1 MTKPINFTEKEIEL
15 LSKSPYVKFVRQNSL
30 LFTYEFRCILYD
42 EWVKQPSTTQ
52 IRKVLQ
58 SYGFDCSMLGAD
70 FIYSINFKFKRNG
83 RPSKGKNKVFGQSP
97 YAVELYDNS
106 FLVDS
111 GVFVKGRRG
120 ITFSSEFINKAY
132 KEYPSVSIESLLES
146 RGLDPEKVGYQR
158 IHGLKRKL
166 ENGEKPEEKISADA
180 VEKYSGHPY
189 IKRCTATHFTLKKQF
204 YDEAIIFISYSID
217 EILGIFEID
226 GSDLPIRVRNKIKK
240 QLISWNGDSD
250 DMVVECD
257 QEFRCRIQHNRMRA
271 LEKLSMMYFDTIR
284 KCLPSLTPEQ
294 KKALCIWIRDLPHD
308 RYDYSIR
315 SILKRIV
322 ISKSSYYSILSDDNY
337 GMKERQDEIDF
348 QHIRKV
354 MDYKG
359 FRKGT
364 RTIYMMLPDICGVH
378 FGRNKILR
386 LMRKYNCICA
396 IRRERT
402 ELKANRELLK
412 NNRKPNLLKR
422 MFRLARPG
430 DILLT
435 DVSYLKYGLNRTEYL
450 SCVKDA
456 VSGRVVS
463 HITSSGNDLN
473 LAMDTIETLDSAE
486 DAIFHSDQGSLY
498 FNDLFQNR
506 IRKLG
511 YRQSMS
517 RRGNCW
523 DNASQESFFGHM
535 KDECDL
541 SGCSTPE
548 EVKEMIDNYVYY
560 YNNERPQWTR
570 NKMTPAEYEGY
581 LNSLSD
587 SEYSDY
593 LQNEQEKYDKMMK
606 KAREKALKRAVEL
619 GALTEEDMELYGSG
633 KKEEQAAAD
642 RGAETC
648 A

>member
-1 MTKPINFTEKEIEL
+1 MAKRFTNEEIEL
-15 LSKSPYVKFVRQNSL
+15 LSKSPYVKNIRQNRL
-30 LFTYEFRCILYD
+30 TFTYEFRCILYD
-42 EWVKQPSTTQ
+42 EWIKHPSTSQ
-52 IRKVLQ
+52 IRSVLK
-58 SYGFDCSMLGAD
+58 SYGFDCSMLGKDA
-70 FIYSINFKFKRNG
+70 INKINTNFKQYGHPTN
-83 RPSKGKNKVFGQSP
+83 GKNKVSGKYNST
-97 YAVELYDNS
+97 EKYDNES
-106 FLVDS
+106 LIDS
-111 GVFVKGRRG
+111 GIFVKTGSLIR
-120 ITFSSEFINKAY
+120 FSSEFIDKAY

-146 RGLDPEKVGYQR
+146 YGLDPEKVGYQR
-158 IHGLKRKL
+158 IYKLKKKL
-166 ENGEKPEEKISADA
+166 EDGEKTKEKISADA
-180 VEKYSGHPY
+180 VEKYSDHPY
-189 IKRCTATHFTLKKQF
+189 VQRCTPNHFTLKKQF
-204 YDEAIIFISYSID
+204 YDESLIFISYPID
-217 EILGIFEID
+217 EILDIFEID
-226 GSDLPIRVRNKIKK
+226 SSDFPARVLNRIEK
-240 QLISWNGDSD
+240 QLRSWKGDTD
-250 DMVVECD
+250 NMMVECD

-271 LEKLSMMYFDTIR
+271 LEKLSMMHFERIR
-284 KCLPSLTPEQ
+284 KILPSLTPEQ

-315 SILKRIV
+315 SILKRIG

-348 QHIRKV
+348 EYIRKV

-402 ELKANRELLK
+402 ELKTNREILK

-422 MFRLARPG
+422 RFRLARPG
-430 DILLT
+430 EILLT
-435 DVSYLKYGLNRTEYL
+435 DVSYLKYGMNRTKYL

-473 LAMDTIETLDSAE
+473 LVMDTIDTLDPSE

-498 FNDLFQNR
+498 FNDLFQGR
-506 IRKLG
+506 LKKLG

-570 NKMTPAEYEGY
+570 NKMTPTEYEGY
-581 LNSLSD
+581 LNSLSN

>member
-1 MTKPINFTEKEIEL
+1 MSKSKKFTDEEIKL
-15 LSKSPYVKFVRQNSL
+15 LSSSPYVKNVRQNRL
-30 LFTYEFRCILYD
+30 TFTYEFRCILYD
-42 EWVKQPSTTQ
+42 EWIKQPSTFQ
-52 IRKVLQ
+52 IRETLK
-58 SYGFDCSMLGAD
+58 SYGFDCSMFSTNVL
-70 FIYSINFKFKRNG
+70 SKINVTFKRYG
-83 RPSKGKNKVFGQSP
+83 RPTSGKNKVFGK
-97 YAVELYDNS
+97 YDS
-106 FLVDS
+106 IEKYDDEFLIDS
-111 GVFVKGRRG
+111 GIFVKAGKG
-120 ITFSSEFINKAY
+120 INFSPKFIDKAY

-146 RGLDPEKVGYQR
+146 CGLDPEKVGYYR
-158 IHGLKRKL
+158 IYELKKKL
-166 ENGEKPEEKISADA
+166 KNGEKTKEKISADA
-180 VEKYSGHPY
+180 VEKYTNHPY
-189 IKRCTATHFTLKKQF
+189 IQRCTSNHFTLKKQF
-204 YDEAIIFISYSID
+204 YDESSIFTGYHID
-217 EILGIFEID
+217 EILDIFEID

-250 DMVVECD
+250 DTVVECD

-271 LEKLSMMYFDTIR
+271 LEKLSMMHFDSIR
-284 KCLPSLTPEQ
+284 KYIPSLAPEQ

-315 SILKRIV
+315 SILKRV
-322 ISKSSYYSILSDDNY
+322 GISKSSYYSILSNDDY

-402 ELKANRELLK
+402 ELKEYREILK

-430 DILLT
+430 EILLT

-463 HITSSGNDLN
+463 NITSSCNDLH
-473 LAMDTIETLDSAE
+473 LAMDTIDTLDTAE

-498 FNDLFQNR
+498 FNDLFQDR
-506 IRKLG
+506 LKELG

-570 NKMTPAEYEGY
+570 NKMTPTEYEDY
-581 LNSLSD
+581 LNSLSN

>member
-15 LSKSPYVKFVRQNSL
+15 LSKSSYVKFVRQNSL

-83 RPSKGKNKVFGQSP
+83 RPSKGKNKVFGQSL
-97 YAVELYDNS
+97 YSVELYDNS
-106 FLVDS
+106 FLIDS
-111 GVFVKGRRG
+111 GVFVKSRKG
-120 ITFSSEFINKAY
+120 INFSSDFIDKAS
-132 KEYPSVSIESLLES
+132 KEYPSMSIESLLES
-146 RGLDPEKVGYQR
+146 CGLDPNKVGYHR
-158 IHGLKRKL
+158 IYELKIKL

-189 IKRCTATHFTLKKQF
+189 IKRCTVAHFTLKKQF

-250 DMVVECD
+250 DIVVECD
-257 QEFRCRIQHNRMRA
+257 QEFRCRIQYNRMRA
-271 LEKLSMMYFDTIR
+271 LEKLSMMHFERIR
-284 KCLPSLTPEQ
+284 KILPSLSPEH

-315 SILKRIV
+315 SILKRV
-322 ISKSSYYSILSDDNY
+322 GISKSSYYSILSDDNY

-348 QHIRKV
+348 EYIKKV

-364 RTIYMMLPDICGVH
+364 RTIYMMLPNICGVH

-422 MFRLARPG
+422 GFRLAGPG
-430 DILLT
+430 EILLT

-473 LAMDTIETLDSAE
+473 LAMDTIDTLNPSE

-498 FNDLFQNR
+498 FNDLFQGR
-506 IRKLG
+506 LKDLG

-541 SGCSTPE
+541 SGCSTSE

-570 NKMTPAEYEGY
+570 NKMTPTEYEDY

-587 SEYSDY
+587 NEYSDY

>member
-1 MTKPINFTEKEIEL
+1 MAKRFTNEEIEL
-15 LSKSPYVKFVRQNSL
+15 LSKSPYVKNIRQNRL
-30 LFTYEFRCILYD
+30 TFTYEFRCILYD
-42 EWVKQPSTTQ
+42 EWIKQPSTSQ
-52 IRKVLQ
+52 IRSVLK
-58 SYGFDCSMLGAD
+58 SYGFDCSMLGKDA
-70 FIYSINFKFKRNG
+70 INKINTNFKQYGHPTN
-83 RPSKGKNKVFGQSP
+83 GKNKVSGKYNST
-97 YAVELYDNS
+97 EKYDNES
-106 FLVDS
+106 LIDS
-111 GVFVKGRRG
+111 GIFVKTGSLIR
-120 ITFSSEFINKAY
+120 FSSEFIDKAY

-146 RGLDPEKVGYQR
+146 YGLDPEKVGYQR
-158 IHGLKRKL
+158 IYKLKKKL
-166 ENGEKPEEKISADA
+166 EDGEKTKEKISADA
-180 VEKYSGHPY
+180 VEKYSDHPY
-189 IKRCTATHFTLKKQF
+189 VQRCTPNHFTLKKQF
-204 YDEAIIFISYSID
+204 YDESLIFISYPID
-217 EILGIFEID
+217 EILDIFEID
-226 GSDLPIRVRNKIKK
+226 SSDFPARVLNRIEK
-240 QLISWNGDSD
+240 QLRSWKGDTD
-250 DMVVECD
+250 NMMVECD

-271 LEKLSMMYFDTIR
+271 LEKLSMMHFERIR
-284 KCLPSLTPEQ
+284 KILPSLTPEQ
-294 KKALCIWIRDLPHD
+294 KKVLCIWIRDLPHD

-315 SILKRIV
+315 SILKRIG

-348 QHIRKV
+348 EYIRKV

-402 ELKANRELLK
+402 ELKTNREILK

-422 MFRLARPG
+422 RFRLARPG
-430 DILLT
+430 EILLT
-435 DVSYLKYGLNRTEYL
+435 DVSYLKYGMNRTEYL

-473 LAMDTIETLDSAE
+473 LVMDTIDTLDPSE

-498 FNDLFQNR
+498 FNDLFQGR
-506 IRKLG
+506 LKKLG

-570 NKMTPAEYEGY
+570 NKMTPTEYEGY
-581 LNSLSD
+581 LNSLSN

-642 RGAETC
+642 RGAETY

>member
-1 MTKPINFTEKEIEL
+1 MAKRFTNEEIEL
-15 LSKSPYVKFVRQNSL
+15 LSKSPYVKNIRQNRL
-30 LFTYEFRCILYD
+30 TFTYEFRCILYD
-42 EWVKQPSTTQ
+42 EWIKQPSTSQ
-52 IRKVLQ
+52 IRSVLK
-58 SYGFDCSMLGAD
+58 SYGFDCSMLGKDA
-70 FIYSINFKFKRNG
+70 INKINTNFKQYGHPTN
-83 RPSKGKNKVFGQSP
+83 GKNKVSGKYNST
-97 YAVELYDNS
+97 EKYDNES
-106 FLVDS
+106 LIDS
-111 GVFVKGRRG
+111 GIFVKTGSLIR
-120 ITFSSEFINKAY
+120 FSSEFIDKAY

-146 RGLDPEKVGYQR
+146 YGLDPEKVGYQR
-158 IHGLKRKL
+158 IYKLKKKL
-166 ENGEKPEEKISADA
+166 EDGEKTKEKISADA
-180 VEKYSGHPY
+180 VEKYSDHPY
-189 IKRCTATHFTLKKQF
+189 VQRCTPNHFTLKKQF
-204 YDEAIIFISYSID
+204 YDESLIFISYPID
-217 EILGIFEID
+217 EILDIFEID
-226 GSDLPIRVRNKIKK
+226 SSDFPARVLNRIEK
-240 QLISWNGDSD
+240 QLRSWKGDTD
-250 DMVVECD
+250 NMMVECD

-271 LEKLSMMYFDTIR
+271 LEKLSMMHFERIR
-284 KCLPSLTPEQ
+284 KILPSLTPEQ

-315 SILKRIV
+315 SILKRIG

-348 QHIRKV
+348 EYIRKV

-402 ELKANRELLK
+402 ELKTNREILK

-422 MFRLARPG
+422 RFRLARPG
-430 DILLT
+430 EILLT
-435 DVSYLKYGLNRTEYL
+435 DVSYLKYGMNRTKYL

-473 LAMDTIETLDSAE
+473 LVMDTIDTLDPSE

-498 FNDLFQNR
+498 FNDLFQGR
-506 IRKLG
+506 LKKLG

-570 NKMTPAEYEGY
+570 NKMTPAEYEDY

-587 SEYSDY
+587 NEYSDY

>member
-1 MTKPINFTEKEIEL
+1 MAKRFTNAEIEL
-15 LSKSPYVKFVRQNSL
+15 LSKSPYVKNIRQNRL
-30 LFTYEFRCILYD
+30 TFTYEFRCILYD
-42 EWVKQPSTTQ
+42 EWIKQPSTSQ
-52 IRKVLQ
+52 IRSVLK
-58 SYGFDCSMLGAD
+58 SYGFDCSMLGKDA
-70 FIYSINFKFKRNG
+70 INKINTNFKQYGHPTN
-83 RPSKGKNKVFGQSP
+83 GKNKVSGKYNST
-97 YAVELYDNS
+97 EKYDNES
-106 FLVDS
+106 LIDS
-111 GVFVKGRRG
+111 GIFVKTGSLIR
-120 ITFSSEFINKAY
+120 FSSEFIDKAY

-146 RGLDPEKVGYQR
+146 YGLDPEKVGYQR
-158 IHGLKRKL
+158 IYKLKKKL
-166 ENGEKPEEKISADA
+166 EDGEKTKEKISADA
-180 VEKYSGHPY
+180 VEKYSDHPY
-189 IKRCTATHFTLKKQF
+189 VQRCTPNHFTLKKQF
-204 YDEAIIFISYSID
+204 YDESLIFISYPID
-217 EILGIFEID
+217 EILDIFEID
-226 GSDLPIRVRNKIKK
+226 SSDFPARVLNRIEK
-240 QLISWNGDSD
+240 QLRSWKGDTD
-250 DMVVECD
+250 NMMVECD

-271 LEKLSMMYFDTIR
+271 LEKLSMMHFERIR
-284 KCLPSLTPEQ
+284 KILPSLTPEQ

-315 SILKRIV
+315 SILKRIG

-348 QHIRKV
+348 EYIRKV

-402 ELKANRELLK
+402 ELKTNREILK
-412 NNRKPNLLKR
+412 NNKKPNLLKR
-422 MFRLARPG
+422 RFRLARPG
-430 DILLT
+430 EILLT
-435 DVSYLKYGLNRTEYL
+435 DVSYLKYGMNRTKYL

-473 LAMDTIETLDSAE
+473 LVMDTIDTLDPSE

-498 FNDLFQNR
+498 FNDLFQGR
-506 IRKLG
+506 LKKLG

-570 NKMTPAEYEGY
+570 NKMTPAEYEDY

-587 SEYSDY
+587 NEYSDY

-633 KKEEQAAAD
+633 KKEEQASAG

>member
-1 MTKPINFTEKEIEL
+1 MSKSKKITDEEIKL
-15 LSKSPYVKFVRQNSL
+15 LSNSPYVKNVKQNRL
-30 LFTYEFRCILYD
+30 IFTYEFRCILYD
-42 EWVKQPSTTQ
+42 EWIKQPSTSQ
-52 IRKVLQ
+52 IRSVLK
-58 SYGFDCSMLGAD
+58 SYGFDCSMLGCD
-70 FIYSINFKFKRNG
+70 VINNTNINFKRYGRPTNG
-83 RPSKGKNKVFGQSP
+83 RNKVSVK
-97 YAVELYDNS
+97 YNSTEKYDNES
-106 FLVDS
+106 LIDS
-111 GVFVKGRRG
+111 GIFVRTGSLIR
-120 ITFSSEFINKAY
+120 FSSEFIDKAY

-146 RGLDPEKVGYQR
+146 CGLDPNKVGYHR
-158 IHGLKRKL
+158 IYELKRKL
-166 ENGEKPEEKISADA
+166 EDGVKPKEKIGAD
-180 VEKYSGHPY
+180 VVDKYTGHPY
-189 IKRCTATHFTLKKQF
+189 VKRCTSEYFTLNKQF
-204 YDEAIIFISYSID
+204 FDESSIYTGYPID
-217 EILGIFEID
+217 EILRIYEID
-226 GSDLPIRVRNKIKK
+226 ESDLPARVLNRIEK
-240 QLISWNGDSD
+240 QLRSWNGDSD
-250 DMVVECD
+250 NMVVECD

-271 LEKLSMMYFDTIR
+271 LEKLSMMHFDTIR

-315 SILKRIV
+315 SILKRIG

-348 QHIRKV
+348 EYIKKV
-354 MDYKG
+354 IDYKG

-412 NNRKPNLLKR
+412 NNRKSNLLKR

-430 DILLT
+430 EILLT

-463 HITSSGNDLN
+463 HITSSGNGLN
-473 LAMDTIETLDSAE
+473 LVMDTIDTLDYSQ

-498 FNDLFQNR
+498 FNDLFQDR
-506 IRKLG
+506 LKKLG

-570 NKMTPAEYEGY
+570 NKMTPAEYEDY

-587 SEYSDY
+587 NEYSDY

>member
-1 MTKPINFTEKEIEL
+1 MAKRFTNEEIEL
-15 LSKSPYVKFVRQNSL
+15 LSKSPYVKNIRQNRL
-30 LFTYEFRCILYD
+30 TLTHEFRCILYD
-42 EWVKQPSTTQ
+42 EWIKQPSTSQ
-52 IRKVLQ
+52 IRNTLK
-58 SYGFDCSMLGAD
+58 SYGFDCSMLGTD
-70 FIYSINFKFKRNG
+70 LIWSIMSNFKCNG
-83 RPSKGKNKVFGQSP
+83 RPSGGKNKVFGQRP

-106 FLVDS
+106 FLIDS
-111 GVFVKGRRG
+111 GVFIKAGSLVR
-120 ITFSSEFINKAY
+120 FSSSFIDKAG

-146 RGLDPEKVGYQR
+146 YGLDPEKVGYQR
-158 IHGLKRKL
+158 IYKLKKKL
-166 ENGEKPEEKISADA
+166 KNGEKPKEKISAKA
-180 VEKYSGHPY
+180 IEKYTTHPY
-189 IKRCTATHFTLKKQF
+189 VKRCNANYFTLNKQF
-204 YDEAIIFISYSID
+204 YNEALIFTSYPID
-217 EILGIFEID
+217 EILGIFDID
-226 GSDLPIRVRNKIKK
+226 GSDLPVRVQNKIKE
-240 QLISWNGDSD
+240 QLSSWKGDFD

-271 LEKLSMMYFDTIR
+271 LEKLSMMYFDSIR
-284 KCLPSLTPEQ
+284 KFLPSLTPEQ

-315 SILKRIV
+315 SILKRV
-322 ISKSSYYSILSDDNY
+322 GISKSSYYSILSDDNY

-348 QHIRKV
+348 EYIKKV
-354 MDYKG
+354 IDYKE

-422 MFRLARPG
+422 RFRLARPG
-430 DILLT
+430 EILLT

-473 LAMDTIETLDSAE
+473 LVMDTIDTLDHTE

-498 FNDLFQNR
+498 FNNLFQNR
-506 IRKLG
+506 IKELG

-570 NKMTPAEYEGY
+570 NKMTPAEYEDY

-587 SEYSDY
+587 NEYSDY

-619 GALTEEDMELYGSG
+619 GALTEEDMELYGSD
-633 KKEEQAAAD
+633 KKEEQAATD
-642 RGAETC
+642 RSAETC

>member
-1 MTKPINFTEKEIEL
+1 MAKRFTNEEIEL
-15 LSKSPYVKFVRQNSL
+15 LSKSPYVKDVRQDRL
-30 LFTYEFRCILYD
+30 TLTHEFRCILYD
-42 EWVKQPSTTQ
+42 EWIKQPTTYQ
-52 IRKVLQ
+52 VKSVFE
-58 SYGFDCSMLGAD
+58 SYGFNCSILGKA
-70 FIYSINFKFKRNG
+70 FIKSTILNFKRSG
-83 RPSKGKNKVFGQSP
+83 RPSGGKNKTLGQNASTI
-97 YAVELYDNS
+97 ELYDNS
-106 FLVDS
+106 FLIDS
-111 GVFVKGRRG
+111 GVFVKERRG
-120 ITFSSEFINKAY
+120 INFSSEFINKAY

-146 RGLDPEKVGYQR
+146 CGLDPEKVGYQR
-158 IHGLKRKL
+158 IYRLKEKL
-166 ENGEKPEEKISADA
+166 KKGENPKEKVSADA
-180 VEKYSGHPY
+180 VEKYTGHPY
-189 IKRCTATHFTLKKQF
+189 IQRCTSNHFTLKKQF
-204 YDEAIIFISYSID
+204 YDEALIFINYPID
-217 EILGIFEID
+217 EILDIFEID
-226 GSDLPIRVRNKIKK
+226 GSDLPVTVLNRIET
-240 QLISWNGDSD
+240 QLRYWNDDSD
-250 DMVVECD
+250 NMMVECD
-257 QEFRCRIQHNRMRA
+257 QEFRCRIQYNRMRA
-271 LEKLSMMYFDTIR
+271 LEKLSMMHFDTIR

-315 SILKRIV
+315 SILKRV
-322 ISKSSYYSILSDDNY
+322 GISKSSYYSILLNDNY

-402 ELKANRELLK
+402 ELKASREILK

-422 MFRLARPG
+422 MFRLASPG
-430 DILLT
+430 EILLT

-463 HITSSGNDLN
+463 HITSLCNDLN
-473 LAMDTIETLDSAE
+473 LAMDTIDTLDTTE

-498 FNDLFQNR
+498 FSDSFQ
-506 IRKLG
+506 KKLVELG
-511 YRQSMS
+511 YSQSMS

-570 NKMTPAEYEGY
+570 NKMTPAEYEDY

-587 SEYSDY
+587 NEYSDY
-593 LQNEQEKYDKMMK
+593 LQNEKEKYDKMMK

-619 GALTEEDMELYGSG
+619 GALTEEDMELYGTG

-642 RGAETC
+642 RGTETC

>member
-1 MTKPINFTEKEIEL
+1 
-15 LSKSPYVKFVRQNSL
+15 
-30 LFTYEFRCILYD
+30 
-42 EWVKQPSTTQ
+42 
-52 IRKVLQ
+52 
-58 SYGFDCSMLGAD
+58 
-70 FIYSINFKFKRNG
+70 
-83 RPSKGKNKVFGQSP
+83 
-97 YAVELYDNS
+97 
-106 FLVDS
+106 
-111 GVFVKGRRG
+111 
-120 ITFSSEFINKAY
+120 
-132 KEYPSVSIESLLES
+132 
-146 RGLDPEKVGYQR
+146 
-158 IHGLKRKL
+158 
-166 ENGEKPEEKISADA
+166 
-180 VEKYSGHPY
+180 
-189 IKRCTATHFTLKKQF
+189 
-204 YDEAIIFISYSID
+204 
-217 EILGIFEID
+217 
-226 GSDLPIRVRNKIKK
+226 
-240 QLISWNGDSD
+240 
-250 DMVVECD
+250 
-257 QEFRCRIQHNRMRA
+257 
-271 LEKLSMMYFDTIR
+271 MMYFERIR
-284 KCLPSLTPEQ
+284 KILPSLTPEQ

-315 SILKRIV
+315 SILKRIG
-322 ISKSSYYSILSDDNY
+322 ISKSSYYSILSNDDY
-337 GMKERQDEIDF
+337 GMKERQDEIDI

-402 ELKANRELLK
+402 ELKTSKEILK

-422 MFRLARPG
+422 GFRLARPG
-430 DILLT
+430 EILLT

-473 LAMDTIETLDSAE
+473 LAMDTIITLASAE

-498 FNDLFQNR
+498 FNDQFQNR
-506 IRKLG
+506 IKELG
-511 YRQSMS
+511 YSQSMS

-541 SGCSTPE
+541 PGCSTPE

-570 NKMTPAEYEGY
+570 NKMTPAEYEDY

-619 GALTEEDMELYGSG
+619 GALTEEDMELYGTG
-633 KKEEQAAAD
+633 KKEEQAATD

>member
-1 MTKPINFTEKEIEL
+1 MAKRFTNEEIEL
-15 LSKSPYVKFVRQNSL
+15 LSKSPYVKNIRQNRL
-30 LFTYEFRCILYD
+30 TLTHEFRCILYD
-42 EWVKQPSTTQ
+42 EWIKQPSTSQ
-52 IRKVLQ
+52 IRNTLK

-70 FIYSINFKFKRNG
+70 LIWSIMSNFKCNG
-83 RPSKGKNKVFGQSP
+83 RPSGGKNKVFGQRP

-106 FLVDS
+106 FLIDS
-111 GVFVKGRRG
+111 GVFIKAGSLVR
-120 ITFSSEFINKAY
+120 FSSSFIDKAG

-146 RGLDPEKVGYQR
+146 YGLDPEKVGYQR
-158 IHGLKRKL
+158 IYKLKKKL
-166 ENGEKPEEKISADA
+166 KNGEKPKEKISAKA
-180 VEKYSGHPY
+180 IEKYTTHPY
-189 IKRCTATHFTLKKQF
+189 VKRCNADYFTLNKQF
-204 YDEAIIFISYSID
+204 YNEALIFTSYPID
-217 EILGIFEID
+217 EILGIFDID
-226 GSDLPIRVRNKIKK
+226 GSDLPVRVQNKIKE
-240 QLISWNGDSD
+240 QLSSWKGDFD

-271 LEKLSMMYFDTIR
+271 LEKLSMMYFDSIR
-284 KCLPSLTPEQ
+284 KILPSLTPEQ

-315 SILKRIV
+315 SILKRV
-322 ISKSSYYSILSDDNY
+322 GISKSSYYSILSDDNY

-348 QHIRKV
+348 EYIKKV
-354 MDYKG
+354 IDYKE

-422 MFRLARPG
+422 RFRLARPG
-430 DILLT
+430 EILLT

-473 LAMDTIETLDSAE
+473 LVMDTIDTLDHTE

-498 FNDLFQNR
+498 FNNLFQNR
-506 IRKLG
+506 IKELG

-570 NKMTPAEYEGY
+570 NKMTPAEYEDY

-587 SEYSDY
+587 NEYSDY

-619 GALTEEDMELYGSG
+619 GALTEEDMELYGSD
-633 KKEEQAAAD
+633 KKEEQAATD
-642 RGAETC
+642 RSAETC

>member
-1 MTKPINFTEKEIEL
+1 MAKRFTNEEIEL
-15 LSKSPYVKFVRQNSL
+15 LSKSPYVKNIRQNRL
-30 LFTYEFRCILYD
+30 TFTYEFRCILYD
-42 EWVKQPSTTQ
+42 EWIKQPSTSQ
-52 IRKVLQ
+52 IRSVLK
-58 SYGFDCSMLGAD
+58 SYGFDCSMLGKDA
-70 FIYSINFKFKRNG
+70 INKINTNFKQYGHPTN
-83 RPSKGKNKVFGQSP
+83 GKNKVSGKYNST
-97 YAVELYDNS
+97 EKYDNES
-106 FLVDS
+106 LIDS
-111 GVFVKGRRG
+111 GIFVKTGSLIR
-120 ITFSSEFINKAY
+120 FSSEFIDKAY

-146 RGLDPEKVGYQR
+146 YGLDPEKVGYQR
-158 IHGLKRKL
+158 IYKLKKKL
-166 ENGEKPEEKISADA
+166 EDGEKTKEKISADA
-180 VEKYSGHPY
+180 VEKYSDHPY
-189 IKRCTATHFTLKKQF
+189 VQRCTPNHFTLKKQF
-204 YDEAIIFISYSID
+204 YDESLIFISYPID
-217 EILGIFEID
+217 EILDIFEID
-226 GSDLPIRVRNKIKK
+226 SSDFPARVLNRIEK
-240 QLISWNGDSD
+240 QLRSWKGDTD
-250 DMVVECD
+250 NMMVECD

-271 LEKLSMMYFDTIR
+271 LEKLSMMHFERIR
-284 KCLPSLTPEQ
+284 KILPSLTPEQ

-315 SILKRIV
+315 SILKRIG

-348 QHIRKV
+348 EYIRKV

-402 ELKANRELLK
+402 ELKTNREILK

-422 MFRLARPG
+422 RFHLARPG
-430 DILLT
+430 EILLT
-435 DVSYLKYGLNRTEYL
+435 DVSYLKYGMNRTKYL

-473 LAMDTIETLDSAE
+473 LVMDTIDTLDPSE

-498 FNDLFQNR
+498 FNDLFQGR
-506 IRKLG
+506 LKKLG

-570 NKMTPAEYEGY
+570 NKMTPTEYEGY
-581 LNSLSD
+581 LNSLSN

>member
-1 MTKPINFTEKEIEL
+1 MAKRFTNEEIEL
-15 LSKSPYVKFVRQNSL
+15 LSKSPYVKNIRQNRL
-30 LFTYEFRCILYD
+30 TFTYEFRCILYD
-42 EWVKQPSTTQ
+42 EWIKQPSTSQ
-52 IRKVLQ
+52 IRSVLK
-58 SYGFDCSMLGAD
+58 SYGFDCSMLGKDA
-70 FIYSINFKFKRNG
+70 INKINTNFKQYGHPTN
-83 RPSKGKNKVFGQSP
+83 GKNKVSGKYNST
-97 YAVELYDNS
+97 EKYDNES
-106 FLVDS
+106 LIDS
-111 GVFVKGRRG
+111 GIFVKTGSLIR
-120 ITFSSEFINKAY
+120 FSSEFIDKAY

-146 RGLDPEKVGYQR
+146 YGLDPEKVGYQR
-158 IHGLKRKL
+158 IYKLKKKL
-166 ENGEKPEEKISADA
+166 EDGEKTKEKISADA
-180 VEKYSGHPY
+180 VEKYSDHPY
-189 IKRCTATHFTLKKQF
+189 VQRCTPNHFTLKKQF
-204 YDEAIIFISYSID
+204 YDESLIFISYPID
-217 EILGIFEID
+217 EILDIFEID
-226 GSDLPIRVRNKIKK
+226 SSDFPARVLNRIEK
-240 QLISWNGDSD
+240 QLRSWKGDTD
-250 DMVVECD
+250 NMMVECD

-271 LEKLSMMYFDTIR
+271 LEKLSMMHFERIR
-284 KCLPSLTPEQ
+284 KILPSLTPEQ

-315 SILKRIV
+315 SILKRIG

-348 QHIRKV
+348 EYIRKV

-402 ELKANRELLK
+402 ELKTNREILK

-422 MFRLARPG
+422 RFRLARPG
-430 DILLT
+430 EILLT
-435 DVSYLKYGLNRTEYL
+435 DVSYLKYGMNRTKYL

-473 LAMDTIETLDSAE
+473 LVMDTIDTLDPSE

-498 FNDLFQNR
+498 FNDLFQGR
-506 IRKLG
+506 LKKLG

-570 NKMTPAEYEGY
+570 NKMTPTEYEGY
-581 LNSLSD
+581 LNSLSN

-593 LQNEQEKYDKMMK
+593 LKNEQEKYDKMMK

>member
-1 MTKPINFTEKEIEL
+1 MPKSKKFTNEEIKL
-15 LSKSPYVKFVRQNSL
+15 LSSSPYVKNVRQNKL
-30 LFTYEFRCILYD
+30 IFTYEFRCILYD
-42 EWVKQPSTTQ
+42 EWIKQPSTFQ
-52 IRKVLQ
+52 IRETLK
-58 SYGFDCSMLGAD
+58 SYSFDCSM
-70 FIYSINFKFKRNG
+70 FSSNVINKINATFKRYG
-83 RPSKGKNKVFGQSP
+83 RPTNGKNKVFGKHDSI
-97 YAVELYDNS
+97 EKYDNE
-106 FLVDS
+106 FLIDS
-111 GVFVKGRRG
+111 GVFVKSKKG
-120 ITFSSEFINKAY
+120 INFSSDFIDNASE
-132 KEYPSVSIESLLES
+132 EYPSVSLESLLES
-146 RGLDPEKVGYQR
+146 YGLDPKKVGYER

-166 ENGEKPEEKISADA
+166 ENGENPKEKISADA
-180 VEKYSGHPY
+180 VEKYTGHPY
-189 IKRCTATHFTLKKQF
+189 IKRCTAAHFTLKKQF
-204 YDEAIIFISYSID
+204 YNESSIFTDYHID
-217 EILGIFEID
+217 EILDIFEID

-250 DMVVECD
+250 DIEMECD
-257 QEFRCRIQHNRMRA
+257 QEFKCRIQHNRMRA
-271 LEKLSMMYFDTIR
+271 LEKLSMMYFERIR
-284 KCLPSLTPEQ
+284 KILPSLTSEQ

-315 SILKRIV
+315 SILKRIG

-348 QHIRKV
+348 EYIRKV

-402 ELKANRELLK
+402 ELKTYRENLK
-412 NNRKPNLLKR
+412 SNRKPNLLKR

-430 DILLT
+430 EILLT

-473 LAMDTIETLDSAE
+473 LAMDTIDTLDPTE

-498 FNDLFQNR
+498 FNDLFQDR
-506 IRKLG
+506 LKKLG

-541 SGCSTPE
+541 SGCSTSE

-570 NKMTPAEYEGY
+570 NKMTPAEYEDY

-587 SEYSDY
+587 NEYSDY

-633 KKEEQAAAD
+633 KKEEQASAD

>member
-1 MTKPINFTEKEIEL
+1 MPKSKKFTDEEIKL
-15 LSKSPYVKFVRQNSL
+15 LSNSPYVKNVKQNRL
-30 LFTYEFRCILYD
+30 TFTYEFRCILYD
-42 EWVKQPSTTQ
+42 EWIKQPSTSQ
-52 IRKVLQ
+52 IRNVLK
-58 SYGFDCSMLGAD
+58 SYGFDCSMLGKD
-70 FIYSINFKFKRNG
+70 RINKINTNFKRYGRPTNG
-83 RPSKGKNKVFGQSP
+83 RNRVFGKHDSI
-97 YAVELYDNS
+97 EKYDNES
-106 FLVDS
+106 LIDS
-111 GVFVKGRRG
+111 GVFVKTGSLIR
-120 ITFSSEFINKAY
+120 FSPEFIDKAH

-146 RGLDPEKVGYQR
+146 YGLDPEKVGYHR
-158 IHGLKRKL
+158 IYELKRKL
-166 ENGEKPEEKISADA
+166 EDGVKPKEKISSD
-180 VEKYSGHPY
+180 VIEKYTSHPY
-189 IKRCTATHFTLKKQF
+189 VKRCTAEYFTLNKQF
-204 YDEAIIFISYSID
+204 YDESSILTGYPID
-217 EILGIFEID
+217 EILKIYEID
-226 GSDLPIRVRNKIKK
+226 DSDLPARILNRIET
-240 QLISWNGDSD
+240 QLRYWNGDSD
-250 DMVVECD
+250 DIVVECD
-257 QEFRCRIQHNRMRA
+257 QKFRCRIQYNRMRA
-271 LEKLSMMYFDTIR
+271 LEKLSMMHFDTIR
-284 KCLPSLTPEQ
+284 KILPSFTPEQ
-294 KKALCIWIRDLPHD
+294 KKTLCIWIRDLPHD
-308 RYDYSIR
+308 RYYYSIR
-315 SILKRIV
+315 SILKRIG
-322 ISKSSYYSILSDDNY
+322 ISKSSYYSILSNDNY

-348 QHIRKV
+348 EYIRKV

-402 ELKANRELLK
+402 ELKANREILK
-412 NNRKPNLLKR
+412 KNRKPNLLKR
-422 MFRLARPG
+422 RFRLARPG
-430 DILLT
+430 EILLT

-473 LAMDTIETLDSAE
+473 LAMDTIDTLDTTE

-498 FNDLFQNR
+498 FNDIFQNR
-506 IRKLG
+506 IRELG

-570 NKMTPAEYEGY
+570 NKMTPAEYEDY

-587 SEYSDY
+587 NEYSDY

-619 GALTEEDMELYGSG
+619 GALTEEDMELYGTG

>member
-1 MTKPINFTEKEIEL
+1 MPKSKKFTNEEIKL
-15 LSKSPYVKFVRQNSL
+15 LSSSPYVKNVRQNKL
-30 LFTYEFRCILYD
+30 IFTYEFRCILYD
-42 EWVKQPSTTQ
+42 EWIKQPSTFQ
-52 IRKVLQ
+52 IRETLK
-58 SYGFDCSMLGAD
+58 SYSFDCSM
-70 FIYSINFKFKRNG
+70 FSSNVINKINATFKRYG
-83 RPSKGKNKVFGQSP
+83 RPTNGKNKVFGKHDSI
-97 YAVELYDNS
+97 EKYDNE
-106 FLVDS
+106 FLIDS
-111 GVFVKGRRG
+111 GVFVKSKKG
-120 ITFSSEFINKAY
+120 INFSSDFIDNASE
-132 KEYPSVSIESLLES
+132 EYPSVSLESLLDS
-146 RGLDPEKVGYQR
+146 YGLDPKKVGYER

-166 ENGEKPEEKISADA
+166 ENVENPKEKISADA

-189 IKRCTATHFTLKKQF
+189 IKRCTAAHFTLKKQF
-204 YDEAIIFISYSID
+204 YNESSIFTDYHID
-217 EILGIFEID
+217 EILDIFEID

-250 DMVVECD
+250 DIEVECD

-271 LEKLSMMYFDTIR
+271 LEKLSMMYFERIR
-284 KCLPSLTPEQ
+284 KILPSLTPEQ

-315 SILKRIV
+315 SILKRIG
-322 ISKSSYYSILSDDNY
+322 ISKSSYYSILSDDDY
-337 GMKERQDEIDF
+337 GMKERQDEIDI

-402 ELKANRELLK
+402 ELKTSKEILK

-422 MFRLARPG
+422 GFRLARPG
-430 DILLT
+430 EILLT

-473 LAMDTIETLDSAE
+473 LAMDTIITLASAE

-498 FNDLFQNR
+498 FNDQFQNR
-506 IRKLG
+506 IKELG
-511 YRQSMS
+511 YSQSMS

-541 SGCSTPE
+541 PGCSTPE

-570 NKMTPAEYEGY
+570 NKMTPAEYEDY

-619 GALTEEDMELYGSG
+619 GALTEEDMELYGTG
-633 KKEEQAAAD
+633 KKEEQATAD

>member
-1 MTKPINFTEKEIEL
+1 MAKRFTNEEIKL
-15 LSKSPYVKFVRQNSL
+15 LSNSPYVKNVRKNRL
-30 LFTYEFRCILYD
+30 TFTYEFRCILYD
-42 EWVKQPSTTQ
+42 EWIKQPSTSQ
-52 IRKVLQ
+52 IRGVLK
-58 SYGFDCSMLGAD
+58 SYGFDCSMLGND
-70 FIYSINFKFKRNG
+70 VIKKINGTFKRYGHPTN
-83 RPSKGKNKVFGQSP
+83 GKNKVSRKHDSI
-97 YAVELYDNS
+97 EKYDNES
-106 FLVDS
+106 LIDF
-111 GVFVKGRRG
+111 GIFVKTGSLIR
-120 ITFSSEFINKAY
+120 FSSEFIDKAY
-132 KEYPSVSIESLLES
+132 KEYPSVSIEAQLES
-146 RGLDPEKVGYQR
+146 YGLDPEKVGYHR
-158 IHGLKRKL
+158 IYRLKKKL
-166 ENGEKPEEKISADA
+166 ENQGKPKEKICADA
-180 VEKYSGHPY
+180 VEKYTSHPY
-189 IKRCTATHFTLKKQF
+189 VQRCTSNHFTLKKQF
-204 YDEAIIFISYSID
+204 YDESLMFIGYPID

-240 QLISWNGDSD
+240 QLISWNDDSD

-257 QEFRCRIQHNRMRA
+257 QEFRCRIQYNRMRA
-271 LEKLSMMYFDTIR
+271 LEKLSMIHFDTIR
-284 KCLPSLTPEQ
+284 KCLPSFTPEQ

-308 RYDYSIR
+308 RYDYSVR
-315 SILKRIV
+315 SILKRV
-322 ISKSSYYSILSDDNY
+322 GISKSSYYSILSDDNY

-348 QHIRKV
+348 EYIRKV

-402 ELKANRELLK
+402 ELKANRKILK

-422 MFRLARPG
+422 GFRLARPG
-430 DILLT
+430 EILLT

-456 VSGRVVS
+456 VSGKVVN
-463 HITSSGNDLN
+463 HITSSDNDLN
-473 LAMDTIETLDSAE
+473 LAMGTIDTLDTTE
-486 DAIFHSDQGSLY
+486 EAIFHSDQGSLY
-498 FNDLFQNR
+498 FNDLFQDR
-506 IRKLG
+506 LKELG

-541 SGCSTPE
+541 SGCSTSE

-570 NKMTPAEYEGY
+570 NKMTPAEYEDY

-587 SEYSDY
+587 NEYSDY

>member
-1 MTKPINFTEKEIEL
+1 MAKRFTNEEIEL
-15 LSKSPYVKFVRQNSL
+15 LSKSPYVKNIRQNRL
-30 LFTYEFRCILYD
+30 TFTYEFRCILYD
-42 EWVKQPSTTQ
+42 EWIKQPSTSQ
-52 IRKVLQ
+52 IRSVLK
-58 SYGFDCSMLGAD
+58 SYGFDCSMLGKDA
-70 FIYSINFKFKRNG
+70 INKINTNFKQYGHPTN
-83 RPSKGKNKVFGQSP
+83 GKNKVSGKYNST
-97 YAVELYDNS
+97 EKYDNES
-106 FLVDS
+106 LIDS
-111 GVFVKGRRG
+111 GIFVRTGSLIR
-120 ITFSSEFINKAY
+120 FSSEFIDKAY

-146 RGLDPEKVGYQR
+146 YGLDPEKVGYQR
-158 IHGLKRKL
+158 IYKLKKKL
-166 ENGEKPEEKISADA
+166 EDGEKTKEKISADA
-180 VEKYSGHPY
+180 VEKYSDHPY
-189 IKRCTATHFTLKKQF
+189 VQRCTPNHFTLKKQF
-204 YDEAIIFISYSID
+204 YDESLIFISYPID
-217 EILGIFEID
+217 EILDIFEID
-226 GSDLPIRVRNKIKK
+226 SSDFPARVLNRIEK
-240 QLISWNGDSD
+240 QLRSWKGDTD
-250 DMVVECD
+250 NMMVECD

-271 LEKLSMMYFDTIR
+271 LEKLSMMHFERIR
-284 KCLPSLTPEQ
+284 KILPSLTPEQ

-315 SILKRIV
+315 SILKRIG

-348 QHIRKV
+348 EYIRKV

-402 ELKANRELLK
+402 ELKTNREILK

-422 MFRLARPG
+422 RFRLARPG
-430 DILLT
+430 EILLT
-435 DVSYLKYGLNRTEYL
+435 DVSYLKYGMNRTEYL

-473 LAMDTIETLDSAE
+473 LVMDTIDTLDPSE

-498 FNDLFQNR
+498 FNDLFQGR
-506 IRKLG
+506 LKKLG

-570 NKMTPAEYEGY
+570 NKMTPTEYEGY
-581 LNSLSD
+581 LNSLSN

>member
-1 MTKPINFTEKEIEL
+1 MAKRFTNEEIEL
-15 LSKSPYVKFVRQNSL
+15 LSKSPYVKNIRQNRL
-30 LFTYEFRCILYD
+30 TFTYEFRCILYD
-42 EWVKQPSTTQ
+42 EWIKQPSTSQ
-52 IRKVLQ
+52 IRSVLK
-58 SYGFDCSMLGAD
+58 SYGFDCSMLGKDA
-70 FIYSINFKFKRNG
+70 INKINTNFKQYGHPTN
-83 RPSKGKNKVFGQSP
+83 GKNKVSGKYNST
-97 YAVELYDNS
+97 EKYDNES
-106 FLVDS
+106 LIDS
-111 GVFVKGRRG
+111 GIFVKTGSLIR
-120 ITFSSEFINKAY
+120 FSSEFIDKAY

-146 RGLDPEKVGYQR
+146 YGLDPEKVGYQR
-158 IHGLKRKL
+158 IYKLKKKL
-166 ENGEKPEEKISADA
+166 EDGEKTKEKISADA
-180 VEKYSGHPY
+180 VEKYSDHPY
-189 IKRCTATHFTLKKQF
+189 VQRCTPNHFTLKKQF
-204 YDEAIIFISYSID
+204 YDESLIFISYPID
-217 EILGIFEID
+217 EILDIFEID
-226 GSDLPIRVRNKIKK
+226 SSDFPARVLNRIEK
-240 QLISWNGDSD
+240 QLRSWNGDSD
-250 DMVVECD
+250 NMMVECD

-271 LEKLSMMYFDTIR
+271 LEKLSMMHFDSIR
-284 KCLPSLTPEQ
+284 KILPSLTSEQ

-315 SILKRIV
+315 SILKRIG

-348 QHIRKV
+348 EYIRKV

-402 ELKANRELLK
+402 ELKTNREILK

-422 MFRLARPG
+422 RFRLARPG
-430 DILLT
+430 EILLT
-435 DVSYLKYGLNRTEYL
+435 DVSYLKYGMNRTKYL

-473 LAMDTIETLDSAE
+473 LVMDTIDTLDPSE

-498 FNDLFQNR
+498 FNDLFQGR
-506 IRKLG
+506 LKKLG

-570 NKMTPAEYEGY
+570 NKMTPTEYEGY
-581 LNSLSD
+581 LNSLSN

-642 RGAETC
+642 RGAKTC
-648 A
+648 T

>member
-1 MTKPINFTEKEIEL
+1 MAKRFTNEEIEL
-15 LSKSPYVKFVRQNSL
+15 LSKSPYVKNIRQNRL
-30 LFTYEFRCILYD
+30 TFTYEFRCILYD
-42 EWVKQPSTTQ
+42 EWIKQPSTSQ
-52 IRKVLQ
+52 IRSVLK
-58 SYGFDCSMLGAD
+58 SYGFDCSMLGKDA
-70 FIYSINFKFKRNG
+70 INKINTNFKQYGHPTN
-83 RPSKGKNKVFGQSP
+83 GKNKVSGKYNST
-97 YAVELYDNS
+97 EKYDNES
-106 FLVDS
+106 LIDS
-111 GVFVKGRRG
+111 GIFVKTGSLIR
-120 ITFSSEFINKAY
+120 FSSEFIDKAY

-146 RGLDPEKVGYQR
+146 YGLDPEKVGYQR
-158 IHGLKRKL
+158 IYKLKKKL
-166 ENGEKPEEKISADA
+166 EDGEKTKEKISADA
-180 VEKYSGHPY
+180 VEKYSDHPY
-189 IKRCTATHFTLKKQF
+189 VQRCTPNHFTLKKQF
-204 YDEAIIFISYSID
+204 YDESLIFISYPID
-217 EILGIFEID
+217 EILDIFEID
-226 GSDLPIRVRNKIKK
+226 SSDFPARVLNRIEK
-240 QLISWNGDSD
+240 QLRSWKGDTD
-250 DMVVECD
+250 NMIVECD

-271 LEKLSMMYFDTIR
+271 LEKLSMMHFERIR
-284 KCLPSLTPEQ
+284 KILPSLTPEQ

-315 SILKRIV
+315 SILKRIG

-348 QHIRKV
+348 EYIRKV

-402 ELKANRELLK
+402 ELKTNREILK

-422 MFRLARPG
+422 RFRLARPG
-430 DILLT
+430 EILLT
-435 DVSYLKYGLNRTEYL
+435 DVSYLKYGMNRTKYL

-473 LAMDTIETLDSAE
+473 LVMDTIDTLDPSE

-498 FNDLFQNR
+498 FNDLFQGR
-506 IRKLG
+506 LKKLG

-570 NKMTPAEYEGY
+570 NKMTPTEYEGY
-581 LNSLSD
+581 LNSLSN

>member
-1 MTKPINFTEKEIEL
+1 MAKRFTNEEIEL
-15 LSKSPYVKFVRQNSL
+15 LSKSPYVKNIRQNRL
-30 LFTYEFRCILYD
+30 TFTYEFRCILYD
-42 EWVKQPSTTQ
+42 EWIKQPSTSQ
-52 IRKVLQ
+52 IRSVLK
-58 SYGFDCSMLGAD
+58 SYGFDCSMLGKDA
-70 FIYSINFKFKRNG
+70 INKINTNFKQYGHPTN
-83 RPSKGKNKVFGQSP
+83 GKNKVSGKYNST
-97 YAVELYDNS
+97 EKYDNES
-106 FLVDS
+106 LIDS
-111 GVFVKGRRG
+111 GIFVKTGSLIR
-120 ITFSSEFINKAY
+120 FSSEFIDKAY

-146 RGLDPEKVGYQR
+146 YGLDPEKVGYQR
-158 IHGLKRKL
+158 IYKLKKKL
-166 ENGEKPEEKISADA
+166 EDGEKTKEKISADA
-180 VEKYSGHPY
+180 VEKYSDHPY
-189 IKRCTATHFTLKKQF
+189 VQRCTPNHFTLKKQF
-204 YDEAIIFISYSID
+204 YDESLIFISYPID
-217 EILGIFEID
+217 EILDIFEID
-226 GSDLPIRVRNKIKK
+226 SSDFPARVLNRIEK
-240 QLISWNGDSD
+240 QLRSWKGDTD
-250 DMVVECD
+250 NMMVECD

-271 LEKLSMMYFDTIR
+271 LEKLSMMHFERIR
-284 KCLPSLTPEQ
+284 KILPSLTPEQ
-294 KKALCIWIRDLPHD
+294 KKVLCIWIRDLPHD

-315 SILKRIV
+315 SILKRIG

-348 QHIRKV
+348 EYIRKV

-402 ELKANRELLK
+402 ELKTNREILK

-422 MFRLARPG
+422 RFRLARPG
-430 DILLT
+430 EILLT
-435 DVSYLKYGLNRTEYL
+435 DVSYLKYGMNRTEYL

-473 LAMDTIETLDSAE
+473 LVMDTIDTLDPSE

-498 FNDLFQNR
+498 FNDLFQGR
-506 IRKLG
+506 LKKLG

-570 NKMTPAEYEGY
+570 NKMTPTEYEGY
-581 LNSLSD
+581 LNSLSN

>member
-1 MTKPINFTEKEIEL
+1 
-15 LSKSPYVKFVRQNSL
+15 
-30 LFTYEFRCILYD
+30 
-42 EWVKQPSTTQ
+42 
-52 IRKVLQ
+52 
-58 SYGFDCSMLGAD
+58 
-70 FIYSINFKFKRNG
+70 
-83 RPSKGKNKVFGQSP
+83 
-97 YAVELYDNS
+97 
-106 FLVDS
+106 
-111 GVFVKGRRG
+111 
-120 ITFSSEFINKAY
+120 
-132 KEYPSVSIESLLES
+132 
-146 RGLDPEKVGYQR
+146 
-158 IHGLKRKL
+158 
-166 ENGEKPEEKISADA
+166 
-180 VEKYSGHPY
+180 
-189 IKRCTATHFTLKKQF
+189 
-204 YDEAIIFISYSID
+204 
-217 EILGIFEID
+217 
-226 GSDLPIRVRNKIKK
+226 
-240 QLISWNGDSD
+240 
-250 DMVVECD
+250 
-257 QEFRCRIQHNRMRA
+257 
-271 LEKLSMMYFDTIR
+271 MMYFDSIR
-284 KCLPSLTPEQ
+284 KILPSLTSEQ

-315 SILKRIV
+315 SILKRV
-322 ISKSSYYSILSDDNY
+322 GISKSSYYSILSDDNY

-348 QHIRKV
+348 EYIKKV
-354 MDYKG
+354 IDYKG

-386 LMRKYNCICA
+386 LMRKYNCKCA
-396 IRRERT
+396 IRGEHI
-402 ELKANRELLK
+402 ELKANRENLK

-422 MFRLARPG
+422 RFRLARPG
-430 DILLT
+430 EILLT

-473 LAMDTIETLDSAE
+473 LAMDTIDTLDYSQ

-498 FNDLFQNR
+498 FNDLFQDR
-506 IRKLG
+506 LKKLG

-570 NKMTPAEYEGY
+570 NKMTPAEYEDY

-587 SEYSDY
+587 NEYSDY

-619 GALTEEDMELYGSG
+619 GALTEEDMELYGSD

-642 RGAETC
+642 RGAKTC
-648 A
+648 T

>member
-1 MTKPINFTEKEIEL
+1 MAKRFTNEEIEL
-15 LSKSPYVKFVRQNSL
+15 LSKSPYVKNIRQNRL
-30 LFTYEFRCILYD
+30 TFTYEFRCILYD
-42 EWVKQPSTTQ
+42 EWIKQPSTSQ
-52 IRKVLQ
+52 IRSVLK
-58 SYGFDCSMLGAD
+58 SYGFDCSMLGKDA
-70 FIYSINFKFKRNG
+70 INKINTNFKQYGHPTN
-83 RPSKGKNKVFGQSP
+83 GKNKVSGKYNST
-97 YAVELYDNS
+97 EKYDNES
-106 FLVDS
+106 LIDS
-111 GVFVKGRRG
+111 GIFVKTGSLIR
-120 ITFSSEFINKAY
+120 FSSEFIDKAY

-146 RGLDPEKVGYQR
+146 YGLDPEKVGYQR
-158 IHGLKRKL
+158 IYKLKKKL
-166 ENGEKPEEKISADA
+166 EDGEKTKEKISADA
-180 VEKYSGHPY
+180 VEKYSDHPY
-189 IKRCTATHFTLKKQF
+189 VQRCTPNHFTLKKQF
-204 YDEAIIFISYSID
+204 YDESLIFISYPID
-217 EILGIFEID
+217 EILDIFEID
-226 GSDLPIRVRNKIKK
+226 SSDFPARVLNRIEK
-240 QLISWNGDSD
+240 QLRSWKGDTD
-250 DMVVECD
+250 NMMVECD

-271 LEKLSMMYFDTIR
+271 LEKLSMMHFERIR
-284 KCLPSLTPEQ
+284 KILPSLTPEQ

-315 SILKRIV
+315 SILKRIG

-348 QHIRKV
+348 EYIRKV

-402 ELKANRELLK
+402 ELKTNREILK

-422 MFRLARPG
+422 RFRLARPG
-430 DILLT
+430 EILLT
-435 DVSYLKYGLNRTEYL
+435 DVSYLKYGMNRTKYL

-473 LAMDTIETLDSAE
+473 LVMDTIDTLDPSE

-498 FNDLFQNR
+498 FNDLFQGR
-506 IRKLG
+506 LKKLG

-570 NKMTPAEYEGY
+570 NKMTPTEYEDY
-581 LNSLSD
+581 INSLSD

-593 LQNEQEKYDKMMK
+593 LQNEQDKYDKMMK

>member
-1 MTKPINFTEKEIEL
+1 MAKRFTNEEIEL
-15 LSKSPYVKFVRQNSL
+15 LSKSPYVKNIRQNRL
-30 LFTYEFRCILYD
+30 TLTHEFRCILYD
-42 EWVKQPSTTQ
+42 EWIKQPSTSQ
-52 IRKVLQ
+52 IRNTLK
-58 SYGFDCSMLGAD
+58 SYGFDCSMLGTD
-70 FIYSINFKFKRNG
+70 LIWSIMSNFKCNG
-83 RPSKGKNKVFGQSP
+83 RPSGGKNKVFGQRP

-106 FLVDS
+106 FLIDS
-111 GVFVKGRRG
+111 GVFIKAGSLVR
-120 ITFSSEFINKAY
+120 FSSSFIDKAS

-146 RGLDPEKVGYQR
+146 YGLDPEKVGYQR
-158 IHGLKRKL
+158 IYKLKKKL
-166 ENGEKPEEKISADA
+166 KNGETPKEKISAKA
-180 VEKYSGHPY
+180 IEKYTTHPY
-189 IKRCTATHFTLKKQF
+189 VKRCNADYFTLNKQF
-204 YDEAIIFISYSID
+204 YNEALIFTSYPID
-217 EILGIFEID
+217 EILGIFDID
-226 GSDLPIRVRNKIKK
+226 GSDLPVRVQNKIKE
-240 QLISWNGDSD
+240 QLSSWKGDFD

-271 LEKLSMMYFDTIR
+271 LEKLSMMHFDSIR
-284 KCLPSLTPEQ
+284 KILPSLTPEQ

-315 SILKRIV
+315 SILNRV
-322 ISKSSYYSILSDDNY
+322 GISKSSYYSILSNNDY

-348 QHIRKV
+348 EYIRKV

-422 MFRLARPG
+422 RFRLARPG
-430 DILLT
+430 EILLT

-473 LAMDTIETLDSAE
+473 LAMDTIDTLGPSE

-498 FNDLFQNR
+498 FNDLFQDR
-506 IRKLG
+506 LKKLG

-548 EVKEMIDNYVYY
+548 EVKKMIDDYVYY

-570 NKMTPAEYEGY
+570 NKMTPTEYEDY

-587 SEYSDY
+587 NEYSDY

-642 RGAETC
+642 RGTETC

>member
-1 MTKPINFTEKEIEL
+1 MAKRFTNEEIEL
-15 LSKSPYVKFVRQNSL
+15 LSKSPYVKNIRQNRL
-30 LFTYEFRCILYD
+30 TFTYEFRCILYD
-42 EWVKQPSTTQ
+42 EWIKQPSTSQ
-52 IRKVLQ
+52 IRSVLK
-58 SYGFDCSMLGAD
+58 SYGFDCSMLGKDA
-70 FIYSINFKFKRNG
+70 INKINTNFKQYGHPTN
-83 RPSKGKNKVFGQSP
+83 GKNKVSGKYNST
-97 YAVELYDNS
+97 EKYDNES
-106 FLVDS
+106 LIDS
-111 GVFVKGRRG
+111 GIFVKTGSLIR
-120 ITFSSEFINKAY
+120 FSSEFIDKAY

-146 RGLDPEKVGYQR
+146 YGLDPEKVGYQR
-158 IHGLKRKL
+158 IYKLKKKL
-166 ENGEKPEEKISADA
+166 EDGEKTKEKISADA
-180 VEKYSGHPY
+180 VEKYSDHPY
-189 IKRCTATHFTLKKQF
+189 VQRCTPNHFTLKKQF
-204 YDEAIIFISYSID
+204 YDESLIFISYPID
-217 EILGIFEID
+217 EILDIFEID
-226 GSDLPIRVRNKIKK
+226 SSDFPARVLNRIEK
-240 QLISWNGDSD
+240 QLRSWKGDTD
-250 DMVVECD
+250 NMMVECD

-271 LEKLSMMYFDTIR
+271 LEKLSMMHFERIR
-284 KCLPSLTPEQ
+284 KILPSLTPEQ
-294 KKALCIWIRDLPHD
+294 KKVLCIWIRDLPHD

-315 SILKRIV
+315 SILKRIG

-348 QHIRKV
+348 EYIRKV

-402 ELKANRELLK
+402 ELKTNREILK

-422 MFRLARPG
+422 RFRLARPG
-430 DILLT
+430 EILLT
-435 DVSYLKYGLNRTEYL
+435 DVSYLKYGMNRTKYL

-473 LAMDTIETLDSAE
+473 LVMDTIDTLDPSE

-498 FNDLFQNR
+498 FNDLFQGR
-506 IRKLG
+506 LKKLG

-570 NKMTPAEYEGY
+570 NKMTPTEYEGY
-581 LNSLSD
+581 LNSLSN

>member
-1 MTKPINFTEKEIEL
+1 MAKRFTNEEIEL
-15 LSKSPYVKFVRQNSL
+15 LSKSPYVKNIRQNRL
-30 LFTYEFRCILYD
+30 TLTHEFRCILYD
-42 EWVKQPSTTQ
+42 EWIKQPSTSQ
-52 IRKVLQ
+52 IRNTLK
-58 SYGFDCSMLGAD
+58 SYGFDCSMLGTD
-70 FIYSINFKFKRNG
+70 LIWSIMSNFKCNG
-83 RPSKGKNKVFGQSP
+83 RPSGGKNKVFGQRP

-106 FLVDS
+106 FLIDS
-111 GVFVKGRRG
+111 GVFIKAGSLVR
-120 ITFSSEFINKAY
+120 FSSSFIDKAG

-146 RGLDPEKVGYQR
+146 YGLDPEKVGYQR
-158 IHGLKRKL
+158 IYKLKKKL
-166 ENGEKPEEKISADA
+166 KNGEKPKEKISAKA
-180 VEKYSGHPY
+180 IEKYTTHPY
-189 IKRCTATHFTLKKQF
+189 VKRCNADYFTLNKQF
-204 YDEAIIFISYSID
+204 YNEALIFTSYPID
-217 EILGIFEID
+217 EILGIFDID
-226 GSDLPIRVRNKIKK
+226 GSDLPVRVQNKIKE
-240 QLISWNGDSD
+240 QLSSWKGDFD

-271 LEKLSMMYFDTIR
+271 LEKLSMMHFDSIR
-284 KCLPSLTPEQ
+284 KILPSLTPEQ

-315 SILKRIV
+315 SILKRV
-322 ISKSSYYSILSDDNY
+322 GISKSSYYSILSNNDY

-359 FRKGT
+359 FIKGT

-402 ELKANRELLK
+402 ELKSNRENLK

-422 MFRLARPG
+422 RFRLARPG
-430 DILLT
+430 EILLT

-450 SCVKDA
+450 SCIKDA

-463 HITSSGNDLN
+463 HITSSVNDLN
-473 LAMDTIETLDSAE
+473 LAMDTIDTLGPSE

-498 FNDLFQNR
+498 FNDQFQNR
-506 IRKLG
+506 IKELG
-511 YRQSMS
+511 YSQSMS

-548 EVKEMIDNYVYY
+548 EVKKMIDDYVYY

-570 NKMTPAEYEGY
+570 NKMTPTEYEDY

-587 SEYSDY
+587 NEYSDY

-642 RGAETC
+642 RGTETC

>member
-1 MTKPINFTEKEIEL
+1 MAKRFTNEEIEL
-15 LSKSPYVKFVRQNSL
+15 LSKSPYVKNIRQNRL
-30 LFTYEFRCILYD
+30 TLTHEFRCILYD
-42 EWVKQPSTTQ
+42 EWIKQPSTSQ
-52 IRKVLQ
+52 IRNTLK
-58 SYGFDCSMLGAD
+58 SYGFDCSMLGTD
-70 FIYSINFKFKRNG
+70 LIWSIMSNFKRNG
-83 RPSKGKNKVFGQSP
+83 RPSGGKNKVFGQRP

-106 FLVDS
+106 FLIDS
-111 GVFVKGRRG
+111 GVFIKAGSLVR
-120 ITFSSEFINKAY
+120 FSSSFIDKAG

-146 RGLDPEKVGYQR
+146 YGLDPEKVGYQR
-158 IHGLKRKL
+158 IYKLKKKL
-166 ENGEKPEEKISADA
+166 KNGEKPKEKISAKA
-180 VEKYSGHPY
+180 IEKYTTHPY
-189 IKRCTATHFTLKKQF
+189 VKRCNADYFTLNKQF
-204 YDEAIIFISYSID
+204 YNEALIFTSYPID
-217 EILGIFEID
+217 EILGIFDID
-226 GSDLPIRVRNKIKK
+226 GSDLPVRVQNKIKE
-240 QLISWNGDSD
+240 QLSSWRGDFD

-271 LEKLSMMYFDTIR
+271 LEKLSMMHFEMIR
-284 KCLPSLTPEQ
+284 KILPSLSPEQ

-315 SILKRIV
+315 SILKRIG
-322 ISKSSYYSILSDDNY
+322 ISKSSYYSILSNDNY

-348 QHIRKV
+348 EYIRKV

-402 ELKANRELLK
+402 ELKTSRENLK

-422 MFRLARPG
+422 RFRLAGPG
-430 DILLT
+430 EILLT

-450 SCVKDA
+450 SCIKDA

-473 LAMDTIETLDSAE
+473 LVMDTIDTLDPSD

-498 FNDLFQNR
+498 FNDLFQDR
-506 IRKLG
+506 LKKLG

-541 SGCSTPE
+541 SGCSTSE

-570 NKMTPAEYEGY
+570 NKMTPTEYEDY

-587 SEYSDY
+587 NEYSDY

-633 KKEEQAAAD
+633 KKEEQASAD

>member
-1 MTKPINFTEKEIEL
+1 MAKRFTNEEIEL
-15 LSKSPYVKFVRQNSL
+15 LSKSPYVKNIRQNRL
-30 LFTYEFRCILYD
+30 TFTYEFRCILYD
-42 EWVKQPSTTQ
+42 EWIKQPSTSQ
-52 IRKVLQ
+52 IRSVLK
-58 SYGFDCSMLGAD
+58 SYGFDCSMLGKDA
-70 FIYSINFKFKRNG
+70 INKINTNFKQYGHPTN
-83 RPSKGKNKVFGQSP
+83 GKNKVSGKYNST
-97 YAVELYDNS
+97 EKYDNES
-106 FLVDS
+106 LIDS
-111 GVFVKGRRG
+111 GIFVKTGSLIR
-120 ITFSSEFINKAY
+120 FSSEFIDKAY

-146 RGLDPEKVGYQR
+146 YGLDPEKVGYQR
-158 IHGLKRKL
+158 IYKLKKKL
-166 ENGEKPEEKISADA
+166 EDGEKTKEKISADA
-180 VEKYSGHPY
+180 VEKYSDHPY
-189 IKRCTATHFTLKKQF
+189 VQRCTPNHFTLKKQF
-204 YDEAIIFISYSID
+204 YDESLIFISYPID
-217 EILGIFEID
+217 EILDIFEID
-226 GSDLPIRVRNKIKK
+226 SSDFPARVLNRIEK
-240 QLISWNGDSD
+240 QLRSWKGDTD
-250 DMVVECD
+250 NMMVECD

-271 LEKLSMMYFDTIR
+271 LEKLSMMHFERIR
-284 KCLPSLTPEQ
+284 KILPSLTPEQ

-315 SILKRIV
+315 SILKRIG

-348 QHIRKV
+348 EYIRKV

-402 ELKANRELLK
+402 ELKTNREILK

-422 MFRLARPG
+422 RFRLARPG
-430 DILLT
+430 EILLT
-435 DVSYLKYGLNRTEYL
+435 DVSYLKYGMNRTKYL

-456 VSGRVVS
+456 VSGRVVG

-473 LAMDTIETLDSAE
+473 LVMDTIDTLDPSE

-498 FNDLFQNR
+498 FNDLFQGR
-506 IRKLG
+506 LKKLG

-570 NKMTPAEYEGY
+570 NKMTPTEYEGY
-581 LNSLSD
+581 LNSLSN

>member
-1 MTKPINFTEKEIEL
+1 MAKRFTNEEIEL
-15 LSKSPYVKFVRQNSL
+15 LSKSPYVKNIRQNRL
-30 LFTYEFRCILYD
+30 TFTYEFRCILYD
-42 EWVKQPSTTQ
+42 EWIKQPSTSQ
-52 IRKVLQ
+52 IRSVLK
-58 SYGFDCSMLGAD
+58 SYGFDCSMLGKDA
-70 FIYSINFKFKRNG
+70 INKINTNFKQYGHPTN
-83 RPSKGKNKVFGQSP
+83 GKNKVSGKYNS
-97 YAVELYDNS
+97 AEKYDNES
-106 FLVDS
+106 LIDS
-111 GVFVKGRRG
+111 GIFVKTGSLIR
-120 ITFSSEFINKAY
+120 FSSEFIDKAY

-146 RGLDPEKVGYQR
+146 YGLDPEKVGYQR
-158 IHGLKRKL
+158 IYKLKKKL
-166 ENGEKPEEKISADA
+166 EDGEKTKEKISADA
-180 VEKYSGHPY
+180 VEKYSDHPY
-189 IKRCTATHFTLKKQF
+189 VQRCTPNHFTLKKQF
-204 YDEAIIFISYSID
+204 YDESLIFISYPID
-217 EILGIFEID
+217 EILDIFEID
-226 GSDLPIRVRNKIKK
+226 SSDFPARVLNRIEK
-240 QLISWNGDSD
+240 QLRSWKGDTD
-250 DMVVECD
+250 NMMVECD

-271 LEKLSMMYFDTIR
+271 LEKLSMMHFERIR
-284 KCLPSLTPEQ
+284 KILPSLTPEQ

-315 SILKRIV
+315 SILKRIG

-348 QHIRKV
+348 EYIRKV

-402 ELKANRELLK
+402 ELKTNREILK

-422 MFRLARPG
+422 RFRLARPG
-430 DILLT
+430 EILLT
-435 DVSYLKYGLNRTEYL
+435 DVSYLKYGMNRTKYL

-473 LAMDTIETLDSAE
+473 LVMDTIDTLDPSE

-498 FNDLFQNR
+498 FNDLFQGR
-506 IRKLG
+506 LKKLG

-570 NKMTPAEYEGY
+570 NKMTPTEYEGY
-581 LNSLSD
+581 LNSLSN

>member
-1 MTKPINFTEKEIEL
+1 MAKRFTNEEIEL
-15 LSKSPYVKFVRQNSL
+15 LSKSPYVKDVRQDRL
-30 LFTYEFRCILYD
+30 TLTHEFRCILYD
-42 EWVKQPSTTQ
+42 EWIKQPTTYQ
-52 IRKVLQ
+52 VKSVFE
-58 SYGFDCSMLGAD
+58 SYGFNCSILGKA
-70 FIYSINFKFKRNG
+70 FIKSTILNFKRSG
-83 RPSKGKNKVFGQSP
+83 RPSGGKNKTLGQNASTI
-97 YAVELYDNS
+97 ELYDNS
-106 FLVDS
+106 FLIDS
-111 GVFVKGRRG
+111 GVFVKERRG
-120 ITFSSEFINKAY
+120 INFSSEFINKAY

-146 RGLDPEKVGYQR
+146 YGLDPEKVGYQR
-158 IHGLKRKL
+158 IYRLKEKL
-166 ENGEKPEEKISADA
+166 KKGENPKEKVSADA
-180 VEKYSGHPY
+180 VEKYTGHPY
-189 IKRCTATHFTLKKQF
+189 IQRCTSNHFTLKKQF
-204 YDEAIIFISYSID
+204 YDEALIFINYPID
-217 EILGIFEID
+217 EILDIFEID
-226 GSDLPIRVRNKIKK
+226 GSDLPVTVLNRIET
-240 QLISWNGDSD
+240 QLRYWNDDSD
-250 DMVVECD
+250 NMMVECD
-257 QEFRCRIQHNRMRA
+257 QEFRCRIQYNRMRA
-271 LEKLSMMYFDTIR
+271 LEKLSMMHFDTIR

-315 SILKRIV
+315 SILKRV
-322 ISKSSYYSILSDDNY
+322 GISKSSYYSILSNDNY
-337 GMKERQDEIDF
+337 GMKEIQDEIDF

-402 ELKANRELLK
+402 ELKSNRQNLK

-422 MFRLARPG
+422 RFRLARPG
-430 DILLT
+430 EILLT

-450 SCVKDA
+450 SCIKDA

-463 HITSSGNDLN
+463 HITSPGNDLN
-473 LAMDTIETLDSAE
+473 LAMDTIDTLDPSD
-486 DAIFHSDQGSLY
+486 DAIFHSAQGSLY
-498 FNDLFQNR
+498 FSDSFQ
-506 IRKLG
+506 KKLVELG
-511 YRQSMS
+511 YSQSMS

-523 DNASQESFFGHM
+523 DNASRESFFGHM

-570 NKMTPAEYEGY
+570 NKMTPAEYEDY

-587 SEYSDY
+587 NEYSDY

>member
-1 MTKPINFTEKEIEL
+1 MAKRFTNEEIEL
-15 LSKSPYVKFVRQNSL
+15 LSKSPYVKNIRQNRL
-30 LFTYEFRCILYD
+30 TLTHEFRCILYD
-42 EWVKQPSTTQ
+42 EWIKQPSTSQ
-52 IRKVLQ
+52 IRNTLK
-58 SYGFDCSMLGAD
+58 SYGFDCSMLGTD
-70 FIYSINFKFKRNG
+70 LIWSIMSNFKCNG
-83 RPSKGKNKVFGQSP
+83 RPSGGKNKVFGQRP

-106 FLVDS
+106 FLIDS
-111 GVFVKGRRG
+111 GVFIKAGSLVR
-120 ITFSSEFINKAY
+120 FSSSFIDKAG

-146 RGLDPEKVGYQR
+146 YGLDPEKVGYQR
-158 IHGLKRKL
+158 IYKLKKKL
-166 ENGEKPEEKISADA
+166 KNGEKPKEKISAKA
-180 VEKYSGHPY
+180 IEKYTTHPY
-189 IKRCTATHFTLKKQF
+189 VKRCNADYFTLNKQF
-204 YDEAIIFISYSID
+204 YNEALIFTSYPID
-217 EILGIFEID
+217 EILGIFDID
-226 GSDLPIRVRNKIKK
+226 GSDLPVRVQNKIKE
-240 QLISWNGDSD
+240 QLSSWKGDFD

-271 LEKLSMMYFDTIR
+271 LEKLSMMHFDSIR
-284 KCLPSLTPEQ
+284 KILPSLTPEQ

-315 SILKRIV
+315 SILKRV
-322 ISKSSYYSILSDDNY
+322 GISKSSYYSILSDDNY

-348 QHIRKV
+348 EYIKKV
-354 MDYKG
+354 IDYKE

-422 MFRLARPG
+422 RFRLARPG
-430 DILLT
+430 EILLT

-473 LAMDTIETLDSAE
+473 LVMDTIDTLDHTE

-498 FNDLFQNR
+498 FNNLFQNR
-506 IRKLG
+506 IKELG

-541 SGCSTPE
+541 SGCSTSE

-570 NKMTPAEYEGY
+570 NKMTPAEYEDY

-587 SEYSDY
+587 NEYSDY

-619 GALTEEDMELYGSG
+619 GALTEEDMELYGSD

-642 RGAETC
+642 RSAETC

>member
-1 MTKPINFTEKEIEL
+1 MAKRFTNEEIEL
-15 LSKSPYVKFVRQNSL
+15 LSKSPYVKNIRQNRL
-30 LFTYEFRCILYD
+30 TFTYEFRCILYD
-42 EWVKQPSTTQ
+42 EWIKQPSTSQ
-52 IRKVLQ
+52 IRSVLK
-58 SYGFDCSMLGAD
+58 SYGFDCSMLGKDA
-70 FIYSINFKFKRNG
+70 INKINTNFKQYGHPTN
-83 RPSKGKNKVFGQSP
+83 GKNKVSGKYNST
-97 YAVELYDNS
+97 EKYDNES
-106 FLVDS
+106 LIDS
-111 GVFVKGRRG
+111 GIFVKTGSLIR
-120 ITFSSEFINKAY
+120 FSSEFIDKAY

-146 RGLDPEKVGYQR
+146 YGLDPEKVGYQR
-158 IHGLKRKL
+158 IYKLKKKL
-166 ENGEKPEEKISADA
+166 EDGEKTKEKISADA
-180 VEKYSGHPY
+180 VEKYSDHPY
-189 IKRCTATHFTLKKQF
+189 VQRCTPNHFTLKKQF
-204 YDEAIIFISYSID
+204 YDESLIFISYPID
-217 EILGIFEID
+217 EILDIFEID
-226 GSDLPIRVRNKIKK
+226 SSYFPARVLNRIEK
-240 QLISWNGDSD
+240 QLRSWKGDTD
-250 DMVVECD
+250 NMMVECD

-271 LEKLSMMYFDTIR
+271 LEKLSMMHFERIR
-284 KCLPSLTPEQ
+284 KILPSLTPEQ

-315 SILKRIV
+315 SILKRIG

-348 QHIRKV
+348 EYIRKV

-402 ELKANRELLK
+402 ELKTNREILK

-422 MFRLARPG
+422 RFRLARPG
-430 DILLT
+430 EILLT
-435 DVSYLKYGLNRTEYL
+435 DVSYLKYGMNRTKYL

-473 LAMDTIETLDSAE
+473 LVMDTIDTLDPSE

-498 FNDLFQNR
+498 FNDLFQGR
-506 IRKLG
+506 LKKLG

-570 NKMTPAEYEGY
+570 NKMTPTEYEGY
-581 LNSLSD
+581 LNSLFD

>member
-1 MTKPINFTEKEIEL
+1 MTKRFTNEEIEL
-15 LSKSPYVKFVRQNSL
+15 LSKSPYVKNIRQNRL
-30 LFTYEFRCILYD
+30 TFTYEFRCILYD
-42 EWVKQPSTTQ
+42 EWIKQPSTSQ
-52 IRKVLQ
+52 IRSVLK
-58 SYGFDCSMLGAD
+58 SYGFDCSMLGKDA
-70 FIYSINFKFKRNG
+70 INKINTNFKQYGHPTN
-83 RPSKGKNKVFGQSP
+83 GKNKVSGKYNST
-97 YAVELYDNS
+97 EKYDNES
-106 FLVDS
+106 LIDS
-111 GVFVKGRRG
+111 GIFVKTGSLIR
-120 ITFSSEFINKAY
+120 FSSEFIDKAY

-146 RGLDPEKVGYQR
+146 YGLDPEKVGYQR
-158 IHGLKRKL
+158 IYKLKKKL
-166 ENGEKPEEKISADA
+166 EDGEKTKEKISADA
-180 VEKYSGHPY
+180 VEKYSDHPY
-189 IKRCTATHFTLKKQF
+189 VQRCTPNHFTLKKQF
-204 YDEAIIFISYSID
+204 YDESLIFISYPID
-217 EILGIFEID
+217 EILDIFEID
-226 GSDLPIRVRNKIKK
+226 SSDFPARVLNRIEK
-240 QLISWNGDSD
+240 QLRSWKGDTD
-250 DMVVECD
+250 NMMVECD

-271 LEKLSMMYFDTIR
+271 LEKLSMMHFERIR
-284 KCLPSLTPEQ
+284 KILPSLTPEQ

-315 SILKRIV
+315 SILKRIG

-348 QHIRKV
+348 EYVRKV

-402 ELKANRELLK
+402 ELKTNREILK

-422 MFRLARPG
+422 RFRLARPG
-430 DILLT
+430 EILLT
-435 DVSYLKYGLNRTEYL
+435 DVSYLKYGMNRTKYL

-473 LAMDTIETLDSAE
+473 LVMDTIDTLDPSE

-498 FNDLFQNR
+498 FNDLFQGR
-506 IRKLG
+506 LKKLG

-570 NKMTPAEYEGY
+570 NKMTPTEYEGY
-581 LNSLSD
+581 LNSLSN

>member
-1 MTKPINFTEKEIEL
+1 MAKRFTNEEIEL
-15 LSKSPYVKFVRQNSL
+15 LSKSPYVKNIRQNRL
-30 LFTYEFRCILYD
+30 TFTYEFRCILYD
-42 EWVKQPSTTQ
+42 EWIKQPSTSQ
-52 IRKVLQ
+52 IRSVLK
-58 SYGFDCSMLGAD
+58 SYGFDCSMLGKDA
-70 FIYSINFKFKRNG
+70 INKINTNFKQYGHPTN
-83 RPSKGKNKVFGQSP
+83 GKNKVSGKYNST
-97 YAVELYDNS
+97 EKYDNES
-106 FLVDS
+106 LIDS
-111 GVFVKGRRG
+111 GIFVKTG
-120 ITFSSEFINKAY
+120 ILIRFSSEFIDKAY

-146 RGLDPEKVGYQR
+146 YGLDPEKVGYQR
-158 IHGLKRKL
+158 IYKLKKKL
-166 ENGEKPEEKISADA
+166 EDGEKTKEKISADA
-180 VEKYSGHPY
+180 VEKYSDHPY
-189 IKRCTATHFTLKKQF
+189 VQRCTPNHFTLKKQF
-204 YDEAIIFISYSID
+204 YDESLIFISYPID
-217 EILGIFEID
+217 EILDIFEID
-226 GSDLPIRVRNKIKK
+226 SSDFPARVLNRIEK
-240 QLISWNGDSD
+240 QLRSWKGDTD
-250 DMVVECD
+250 NMMVECD

-271 LEKLSMMYFDTIR
+271 LEKLSMMHFERIR
-284 KCLPSLTPEQ
+284 KILPSLTPEQ

-315 SILKRIV
+315 SILKRIG

-348 QHIRKV
+348 EYIRKV

-402 ELKANRELLK
+402 ELKTNREILK

-422 MFRLARPG
+422 RFRLARPG
-430 DILLT
+430 EILLT
-435 DVSYLKYGLNRTEYL
+435 DVSYLKYGMNRTKYL

-473 LAMDTIETLDSAE
+473 LVMDTIDTLDPSE

-498 FNDLFQNR
+498 FNDLFQGR
-506 IRKLG
+506 LKKLG

-570 NKMTPAEYEGY
+570 NKMTPTEYEGY
-581 LNSLSD
+581 LNSLSN

>member
-1 MTKPINFTEKEIEL
+1 MSKSKKFTDEEIKL
-15 LSKSPYVKFVRQNSL
+15 LSSSPYVKNVRQNRL
-30 LFTYEFRCILYD
+30 TFTYEFRCILYD
-42 EWVKQPSTTQ
+42 EWIKHPSTSQ
-52 IRKVLQ
+52 IRSVLK
-58 SYGFDCSMLGAD
+58 SYSFDCSMLGND
-70 FIYSINFKFKRNG
+70 VINKINGTFKRYG
-83 RPSKGKNKVFGQSP
+83 RPTNGKNKVFGKHDST
-97 YAVELYDNS
+97 EKYDDE
-106 FLVDS
+106 FLIDS
-111 GVFVKGRRG
+111 GIFVKAGKG
-120 ITFSSEFINKAY
+120 INFSSEFINKAY
-132 KEYPSVSIESLLES
+132 KEYPFVSIESLLES
-146 RGLDPEKVGYQR
+146 CGLDPKKVGYQR
-158 IHGLKRKL
+158 IYTLKRKL
-166 ENGEKPEEKISADA
+166 EDGEKTKEKISAKTI
-180 VEKYSGHPY
+180 EKYTSHPY
-189 IKRCTATHFTLKKQF
+189 VKRCNADYFTLNKQF
-204 YDEAIIFISYSID
+204 YNEASIFTSYPIN
-217 EILGIFEID
+217 EILGIFDID
-226 GSDLPIRVRNKIKK
+226 GSDLPIRVQYKIKK
-240 QLISWNGDSD
+240 QLTYWKGDSD
-250 DMVVECD
+250 NMMVECD
-257 QEFRCRIQHNRMRA
+257 HEFRCRMQHNRIRA
-271 LEKLSMMYFDTIR
+271 LEKLSMMHFDSIR
-284 KCLPSLTPEQ
+284 KILPSLTSEQ

-315 SILKRIV
+315 SILKRV
-322 ISKSSYYSILSDDNY
+322 GISKSSYYSILSNDNY

-348 QHIRKV
+348 ECIKKV

-402 ELKANRELLK
+402 ELKTNRENLK
-412 NNRKPNLLKR
+412 SNRKPNLLKR
-422 MFRLARPG
+422 RFRLARPG
-430 DILLT
+430 EILLT

-456 VSGRVVS
+456 VSGLVVS

-473 LAMDTIETLDSAE
+473 LAMDTIDTLDPSE

-498 FNDLFQNR
+498 FNDLFQGR
-506 IRKLG
+506 LKDLG

-570 NKMTPAEYEGY
+570 NKMTPTEYEGY
-581 LNSLSD
+581 LNSLSN